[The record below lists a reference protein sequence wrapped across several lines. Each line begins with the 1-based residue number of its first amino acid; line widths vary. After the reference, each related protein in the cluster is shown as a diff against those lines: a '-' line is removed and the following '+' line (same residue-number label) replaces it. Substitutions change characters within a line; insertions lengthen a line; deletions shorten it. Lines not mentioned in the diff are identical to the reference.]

1 MLKQGL
7 VDGRA
12 RIVVKGKGGLLPIP
26 SLGGLRPPLTV
37 QLRRS
42 GSGPCWGSQFSF
54 PPALRSDDGTFKDRA
69 D

>member
-1 MLKQGL
+1 VLKQGL

-26 SLGGLRPPLTV
+26 NLSGLASPLTV

-42 GSGPCWGSQFSF
+42 GTGPCWGSQFGF
-54 PPALRSDDGTFKDRA
+54 PPVVRADATTFKDRA